1 MRLDRG
7 KLFMATAACLAL
19 FNPWDVVAANWS
31 AAKCQFQ
38 CSAKKCGTNTEFA
51 KQCIQN
57 CDLGFIENCT
67 TAYAETIPAYQKAK
81 KKCDDSYTK
90 CITPPTRKDG
100 KRHNQRQKENKKV
113 RREEIC
119 DEEKQE
125 CLEKALKPIVT
136 PLMSH

>member
-19 FNPWDVVAANWS
+19 FNPQDAVAANWS

-57 CDLGFIENCT
+57 CDPNYIKNCK
-67 TAYAETIPAYQKAK
+67 ASSYAPSAEASQAYQPEKEAREGAESKKEDNQEAK
-81 KKCDDSYTK
+81 NKCNDSYKKCIRNRNDKKTYS
-90 CITPPTRKDG
+90 IMHPG
-100 KRHNQRQKENKKV
+100 K
-113 RREEIC
+113 
-119 DEEKQE
+119 
-125 CLEKALKPIVT
+125 
-136 PLMSH
+136 